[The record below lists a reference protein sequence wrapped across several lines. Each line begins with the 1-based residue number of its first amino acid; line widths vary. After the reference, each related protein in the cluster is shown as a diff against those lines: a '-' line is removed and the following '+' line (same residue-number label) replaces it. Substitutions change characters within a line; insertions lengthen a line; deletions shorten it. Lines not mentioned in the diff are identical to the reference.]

1 MGESVSAEA
10 EAIERLVSGALGV
23 DLAVVVAREPALDQ
37 ELSDGERDR
46 LAGFATHAR
55 QDEWR
60 LGRAALKGAL
70 RAIGETPDTAGIEL
84 PHRRLSLTHS
94 GGVAIATATRDAR
107 AGRIGVDL
115 EVDRAPRMAMARFF
129 LQPSEQAWLCAL
141 PEGERA
147 RALLRLWTIKEAVFK
162 ADRDNASA
170 TLRDYRLDSPGESPG
185 EAVRGEARF
194 AYVDT
199 TWERGSL
206 AVAVQGDGR

>member
-1 MGESVSAEA
+1 VSAQA

-23 DLAVVVAREPALDQ
+23 EVAVVVAREPAPAEDLTAP
-37 ELSDGERDR
+37 ERAR
-46 LAGFATHAR
+46 LAAFPTQAR

-70 RAIGETPDTAGIEL
+70 RAIGETPDTAAIEL
-84 PHRRLSLTHS
+84 PHRRVSLTHS
-94 GGVAIATATRDAR
+94 GGVAIATATRDAS

-129 LQPSEQAWLCAL
+129 LQPREEAWVCAL
-141 PEGERA
+141 PASERA

-162 ADRDNASA
+162 ADPGNASA

-185 EAVRGEARF
+185 GAARGGARF
-194 AYVDT
+194 AYVET

-206 AVAVQGDGR
+206 AVAVQGDER